1 MPFDL
6 VLADPPYLINYHSSD
21 GRTIA
26 GDTSD
31 AWLVPA
37 FTEAYRVLKFGG
49 FCISFYGWSKADR
62 YLKAWREVGFRPVG
76 HLVWVKS
83 YTSGSAFLEY
93 RHEQAYLLAKGKP
106 ERTVSPI
113 SDVQGVEIH
122 RQSLTSDAKVCLALL
137 RLVRAFSPPGEIVL

>member
-93 RHEQAYLLAKGKP
+93 RHEQAFLLAKGKP

-113 SDVQGVEIH
+113 SDVQEWKYTGNRLHPTQKSV
-122 RQSLTSDAKVCLALL
+122 LALL
-137 RLVRAFSPPGEIVL
+137 RLVRAF